1 VLLTSLRTE
10 ATRDDEIEMLA
21 AEGGGF
27 WRLRTPMLPLSVNGA
42 GDAIAA
48 LFLFHRL
55 KSGAAAAALE
65 AAAASIFG
73 LLSRTL
79 EAGARELQVVA
90 AQEEITAPSR
100 RFIAEAC

>member
-10 ATRDDEIEMLA
+10 ATGGHEIELLA

-55 KSGAAAAALE
+55 KSGAVAPALE
-65 AAAASIFG
+65 AAASSIFG
-73 LLSRTL
+73 LLSQTL
-79 EAGARELQVVA
+79 AAGARELQVVA
-90 AQEEITAPSR
+90 AQAEITAPTR
-100 RFIAEAC
+100 RFKVEAC

>member
-1 VLLTSLRTE
+1 MPSSVPFV
-10 ATRDDEIEMLA
+10 A
-21 AEGGGF
+21 AECA
-27 WRLRTPMLPLSVNGA
+27 S
-42 GDAIAA
+42 IARHEHA
-48 LFLFHRL
+48 
-55 KSGAAAAALE
+55 SAALE

-79 EAGARELQVVA
+79 EAGARELQVVS

>member
-1 VLLTSLRTE
+1 
-10 ATRDDEIEMLA
+10 MLA

-55 KSGAAAAALE
+55 KSGAVAPALE
-65 AAAASIFG
+65 AAASSIFG
-73 LLSRTL
+73 LLSQTL
-79 EAGARELQVVA
+79 AAGARELQVVA
-90 AQEEITAPSR
+90 AQSEITAPTR
-100 RFIAEAC
+100 RFTAEAC